1 VSRTPPEAIRVYD
14 LTVHHISP
22 RTEAVLAAIAP
33 GVLAGVH
40 VTGLI
45 LFLNAD
51 LPFDLVLLLRGIWL
65 WAPPLSAISLVL
77 HLPLIWRAPERVARV
92 LPWSLTFVFMAAA
105 VTDGYHASHLAFY
118 LPSGINVRLIK
129 AALWVGLAA
138 LVALFTALLHTL
150 HDRRYG
156 VRSQWLLGL
165 LAAASL
171 FAVVERRE
179 AYRPE
184 TEVLLRTA
192 AAPSG
197 TKRLVVAGIES
208 ATLDAVLPLAEQ
220 GILPFFAQLISE
232 GSYARLPPLVPVRR
246 EPGWTS
252 VMTGKYPF
260 RHAIVDGVVHPTPG
274 LGLGAELRLLP
285 LGVGFDRWG
294 TYGAGGR
301 QLTRD
306 DRQALAIWEILGR
319 LGWSAGVVG
328 WPTVTPTRSPIS
340 FALSERFFAGDGQA
354 EYAVPADLAL
364 TAELFRVGIE
374 ELDPELLTAAG
385 TPPDSAFSSAL
396 QQDIWRRT
404 ILSFVFGQNPVEAT
418 FLRMPGLGLV
428 SRTSFGGYSAHQL
441 AAVTDPELEAAS
453 RRLIAYYRFVDE
465 TLAELWRA
473 GDSDPTLF
481 VVVSSHGVS
490 APGWLSGRS
499 ARGRFDAD
507 ADGVRLLRGE
517 GVRAGTLAG
526 KVEGVDVLPTILY
539 ALGLP
544 VSRDLDGRVV
554 TEFFDEQLL
563 ARRPM
568 TFVPSYE
575 TLGAI
580 PE

>member
-1 VSRTPPEAIRVYD
+1 MSRTGPVYH
-14 LTVHHISP
+14 LFVRYVSP
-22 RTEAVLAAIAP
+22 RTEAVLGAIAP
-33 GVLAGVH
+33 GLLAGVH

-51 LPFDLVLLLRGIWL
+51 LPFDLELLARGVWL
-65 WAPPLSAISLVL
+65 WAPPLAAISLVL
-77 HLPLIWRAPERVARV
+77 HFPLIWGAPERVARV
-92 LPWSLTFVFMAAA
+92 LPWTLTAVFVAAA
-105 VTDGYHASHLAFY
+105 ITDGYHASRLAFY

-129 AALWVGLAA
+129 AALWIGLAA

-156 VRSQWLLGL
+156 LRSRWLLGL
-165 LAAASL
+165 LAVASL
-171 FAVVERRE
+171 YAVVERRE

-184 TEVLLRTA
+184 TEALLRTA
-192 AAPSG
+192 AAPTG
-197 TKRLVVAGIES
+197 AKRLVVAAIES

-220 GILPFFAQLISE
+220 GILPFFAQLVSE

-260 RHAIVDGVVHPTPG
+260 RHAIVDDVVHPTPG
-274 LGLGAELRLLP
+274 LGPGTELHLLP
-285 LGVGFDRWG
+285 LGVGFRRWG
-294 TYGAGGR
+294 AYGAGGR

-319 LGWSAGVVG
+319 LGWTAGVVG
-328 WPTVTPTRSPIS
+328 WPTVTPSRSPIS
-340 FALSERFFAGDGQA
+340 FALSERFFAGDSQA
-354 EYAVPADLAL
+354 EHAIPADLAL

-374 ELDPELLTAAG
+374 ELEPELLTAAG
-385 TPPDSAFSSAL
+385 SPPDPSFSSAL
-396 QQDIWRRT
+396 QQDLWRRT
-404 ILSFVFGQNPVEAT
+404 IVSFVSGQRPVEAI
-418 FLRMPGLGLV
+418 FLRLPGLGLV
-428 SRTSFGGYSAHQL
+428 SRSSFGGYSAHRL
-441 AAVTDPELEAAS
+441 DGVTDPALEAAS
-453 RRLIAYYRFVDE
+453 RRLVAYYRVIDE

-473 GDSDPTLF
+473 GDRDPTLF

-490 APGWLSGRS
+490 APRWLAGRS

-507 ADGVRLLRGE
+507 ADGLLLLRGE
-517 GVRAGTLAG
+517 GVRTGTLAG
-526 KVEGVDVLPTILY
+526 NVEGVDVLPTILY

-554 TEFFDEQLL
+554 TEFFDERLL

-575 TLGAI
+575 TLGTI
-580 PE
+580 P